1 VRVILPSELARNA
14 AETLH
19 PVREDVIVIGA
30 LAVQIALAG
39 HEVTLTPTR
48 DIDAGTTAESAAGI
62 VAHLESVGFRR
73 SNLPH
78 EKSFTW
84 VADDVK
90 VQLIRPFHPF
100 PKPPAD
106 GLPVNTLLPELER
119 HRWLVAFEE
128 EPEKGLFWAAR
139 PAALVA
145 LKEAAFG
152 RTRPSGD
159 PVDRDFSDVALL
171 FDNKGAQIAEE
182 VAEDAQMRK
191 RVLRAAERLRD
202 EPTATEGAIRELVAS
217 GQVGTPRE
225 GEATVARAV
234 REIAGELE
242 RDTPGI

>member
-1 VRVILPSELARNA
+1 MEWPDKLHFHIVRHPGERFLVWQVTA
-14 AETLH
+14 AE
-19 PVREDVIVIGA
+19 
-30 LAVQIALAG
+30 
-39 HEVTLTPTR
+39 
-48 DIDAGTTAESAAGI
+48 
-62 VAHLESVGFRR
+62 
-73 SNLPH
+73 
-78 EKSFTW
+78 
-84 VADDVK
+84 AD
-90 VQLIRPFHPF
+90 
-100 PKPPAD
+100 
-106 GLPVNTLLPELER
+106 
-119 HRWLVAFEE
+119 AFEM
-128 EPEKGLFWAAR
+128 GDNA
-139 PAALVA
+139 
-145 LKEAAFG
+145 G

>member
-1 VRVILPSELARNA
+1 MRVIQPSRIVRDA
-14 AETLH
+14 AATLQ

-30 LAVQIALAG
+30 LAVQVALAG
-39 HEVTLTPTR
+39 HEVTLAPTG
-48 DIDAGTTAESAAGI
+48 DIDAGTTVESAADV

-73 SNLPH
+73 SPLEH
-78 EKSFTW
+78 EKTFTW
-84 VADDVK
+84 VARDVK

-106 GLPVNTLLPELER
+106 GLPTNTLLPELER

-159 PVDRDFSDVALL
+159 PVDRDFSDVVLL
-171 FDNKGAQIAEE
+171 FDNMSAQIAQE
-182 VAEDAQMRK
+182 VVADGQIRK

-202 EPTATEGAIRELVAS
+202 EPAATEGAIRELVAS
-217 GQVGTPRE
+217 GQVETPRE
-225 GEATVARAV
+225 GEATVTRAV
-234 REIAGELE
+234 REIVGELE
-242 RDTPGI
+242 

>member
-1 VRVILPSELARNA
+1 MRVIQPSRIARNA
-14 AETLH
+14 AEVLQ

-39 HEVTLTPTR
+39 HEVTLAPTQ
-48 DIDAGTTAESAAGI
+48 DIDAGTTVESAAGV
-62 VAHLESVGFRR
+62 VAHLENVGFRR
-73 SNLPH
+73 SELAH

-84 VADDVK
+84 VAENVK

-119 HRWLVAFEE
+119 HRWSVAFEE
-128 EPEKGLFWAAR
+128 EPERGLFWAAR

-159 PVDRDFSDVALL
+159 LVDRDFSDVVLL
-171 FDNKGAQIAEE
+171 FENESAQIAEE
-182 VAEDAQMRK
+182 VAKDAQMCK

-202 EPTATEGAIRELVAS
+202 ESSATEGAIRELVAS
-217 GQVGTPRE
+217 GQVETPRE

-234 REIAGELE
+234 REILGELE
-242 RDTPGI
+242 RDPLA